1 MRSDTNEGVSAPD
14 DDLPLVE
21 DEGLAG
27 TGGTGR
33 HITPTLASLLMAA
46 TCSLNRARS
55 EETPG
60 G

>member
-27 TGGTGR
+27 TGGTGQA
-33 HITPTLASLLMAA
+33 HYAQTGLAAVGA
-46 TCSLNRARS
+46 TRAWV
-55 EETPG
+55 EG
-60 G
+60 ALDQW

>member
-21 DEGLAG
+21 DEGLA
-27 TGGTGR
+27 GTGR